1 MKIKILLFW
10 FILFFSPVL
19 QAELT
24 DFSQNIQKEEQENKT
39 NQSEYI
45 VKTNTCVST
54 NSYADNC
61 LIPTGNFLFKTIFN
75 LWWEYNK
82 SIVYNNYPYENPPFF
97 SPTGRNGKSFFVQV
111 LSGYHNYGS
120 EGVGW
125 YWILSGR
132 FYKIFGPQI
141 DFLNIDDSKTY
152 LNFTSLGF
160 NLALI
165 QWDYWASNFYLQYSA
180 MRGVLGRNGVNIGFD
195 YRFFLIKPISLSV
208 KTGVQIYD
216 NFSLLDVN
224 GKLHIHFKRL
234 ALHIGYSLFSGEYA
248 NLEGWQ
254 IGGEMWF

>member
-1 MKIKILLFW
+1 MLISL
-10 FILFFSPVL
+10 PVL

-39 NQSEYI
+39 NHNEYRA
-45 VKTNTCVST
+45 KTNTCVST
-54 NSYADNC
+54 NSFAENC
-61 LIPTGNFLFKTIFN
+61 LIPTGNFLFKIIFN
-75 LWWEYNK
+75 LWLEYNK
-82 SIVYNNYPYENPPFF
+82 SIVYNNYPYKSYPFF
-97 SPTGRNGKSFFVQV
+97 SPTGMDGKSFFFQV

-125 YWILSGR
+125 YCSLYGR

-141 DFLNIDDSKTY
+141 DFLNIDDNQTY

-165 QWDYWASNFYLQYSA
+165 QWDYWASDFYLQYST
-180 MRGVLGRNGVNIGFD
+180 MHGILERNGVAFGLN
-195 YRFFLIKPISLSV
+195 YRFFLIKPLSLSV

-216 NFSLLDVN
+216 GFSLLDVN
-224 GKLHIHFKRL
+224 GKLHIHFKRF
-234 ALHIGYSLFSGEYA
+234 AFHIGYSLFSGEYA
-248 NLEGWQ
+248 NLEGWE